1 MVNII
6 PLKQN
11 PLNRSLFHKEPWHK
25 GRRFLVR
32 NTVTWYDDENK
43 NDYDAL
49 GTIQVRPMKNILI
62 IVILLSVLFTSC
74 TGKDREAENM
84 TGNDLNNNT
93 VGTGG
98 ISDTSGVPVTPAL
111 QAGDDTPKE
120 GDNSKAENPQE
131 GQSGDNQ
138 GANGNQGSQNQQ
150 PKQNN
155 VDTPDVAG
163 VSAQMQN
170 AAFWIDRYAAAN
182 EIILKGNAISEY
194 NSGNF
199 QQLPFLNEP
208 VAQSETLSGD
218 KIQQWINNLS
228 TPSSSVRYDEKGKQ
242 YQNSDYDRLK
252 ENLNLQHIPNSV
264 TVRFGVTVKRVLM
277 RTWPS
282 ARSSFSTATNQR
294 FDYFAET
301 AVYPAEPVA
310 IYHTSADGQWLFAE
324 IYHYRAWIPA
334 EAVAICTSEELTE
347 LHAAPNKLIIT
358 GAKIITPD
366 AADRRISGLQLD
378 MGVALP
384 LVDKNEKEYIVRYPV
399 RDQSGKL
406 EYAELRLPRSA
417 ELSEGYLDYTT
428 EKVLT
433 QAFKFLGEP
442 YGWGGMND
450 ARDCT
455 AFLVD
460 IYRSFGIRLPR
471 NSDQQEQ
478 IPGAISL
485 EGKSRSERIQILES
499 LRPGSTLY
507 MPGHAMMYL
516 GEYEGRHYIIHD
528 VTSVYEKGQESNL
541 KQIPLNQAV
550 VTPLEV
556 FNSKGTEYIMY
567 LTNVVEID

>member
-1 MVNII
+1 MRSMNKVFII
-6 PLKQN
+6 L
-11 PLNRSLFHKEPWHK
+11 L
-25 GRRFLVR
+25 
-32 NTVTWYDDENK
+32 
-43 NDYDAL
+43 
-49 GTIQVRPMKNILI
+49 
-62 IVILLSVLFTSC
+62 LLSVLFTSC
-74 TGKDREAENM
+74 KGKEREAENM
-84 TGNDLNNNT
+84 TGNDSGNST
-93 VGTGG
+93 VSTGG
-98 ISDTSGVPVTPAL
+98 ISDPSEVSATPAL
-111 QAGDDTPKE
+111 QAGDDTPKDKE
-120 GDNSKAENPQE
+120 NNNLNNPQE
-131 GQSGDNQ
+131 GQSGSNQ
-138 GANGNQGSQNQQ
+138 GTNETQSPVNPTQ
-150 PKQNN
+150 PPSLSNTK
-155 VDTPDVAG
+155 VPEVTG

-170 AAFWIDRYAAAN
+170 AAFWIDRYASAN
-182 EIILKGNAISEY
+182 EIILNSNAITEY
-194 NSGNF
+194 NSDNF
-199 QQLPFLNEP
+199 QKLPFLSEP
-208 VAQSETLSGD
+208 IAQPEAISGD
-218 KIQQWINNLS
+218 KVKQWISNLS

-242 YQNSDYDRLK
+242 YQNSDYDQLK
-252 ENLNLQHIPNSV
+252 QNLNLQNIPAGV

-294 FDYFAET
+294 FDYFVET

-324 IYHYRAWIPA
+324 IYHYKAWIPA
-334 EAVAICTSEELTE
+334 EAVALCTREELSE
-347 LHAAPNKLIIT
+347 LQANTNKLIVT
-358 GAKIITPD
+358 GAKIYTPD
-366 AADRRISGLQLD
+366 TTDSRISGLQLD

-384 LVDKNEKEYIVRYPV
+384 LTDMNEKEYTVQYPV
-399 RDQSGKL
+399 RNPSGRL
-406 EYAELRLPRSA
+406 EYVELKPPRSA
-417 ELSEGYLDYTT
+417 DLSEGYLDYTT
-428 EKVLT
+428 ANVLT

-485 EGKSRSERIQILES
+485 EGKSRSERIQLIEG

-528 VTSVYEKGQESNL
+528 VTSVYEKGQEGAL
-541 KQIPLNQAV
+541 KQIPLDQAV

-556 FNSKGTEYIMY
+556 CNSKGIEYIMY
-567 LTNVVEID
+567 LTNMVEIE